1 MDGKDFG
8 RKDRESFVSLFSRRE
23 NYENIAF
30 SYIHDRDA
38 ARDIVNDV
46 FVHIWEKRDEI
57 DWSDNPSGYI
67 YLGVRS
73 RCISWL
79 RKRQTSRRANDEM
92 DRAGR
97 FMTESSIAA
106 LGDGG
111 SSSRVMHSEVRVL
124 VRKAIGNMPETTR
137 EIFLASREEG
147 CTYSEIAERFGVT
160 QRRVAAEMQRALAML
175 RKCLKDYL

>member
-8 RKDRESFVSLFSRRE
+8 RKDRESFISLFSRRE

-38 ARDIVNDV
+38 AKDIVNDA
-46 FVHIWEKRDEI
+46 FVHLWEKRDEI

-79 RKRQTSRRANDEM
+79 RKQQTSRRANDEM

-97 FMTESSIAA
+97 FLTESSIAV

-111 SSSRVMHSEVRVL
+111 SSSRILHSEVQSL
-124 VRKAIGNMPETTR
+124 MRKALENMPELTR
-137 EIFLASREEG
+137 NIFFASRSEG
-147 CTYSEIAERFGVT
+147 ATYSEIASRFGIT
-160 QRRVAAEMQRALAML
+160 QRRVAAEIQRALAHM
-175 RKCLKDYL
+175 RKSLHDYL